1 MCISTY
7 FYLQKSIKMFL
18 FFFLL
23 FGVAYLSSFL
33 CSPIMCLY
41 VLSVRYNVLIK
52 TMIGSSFPTVV
63 CRRAHVLFTLFVF
76 VCV

>member
-1 MCISTY
+1 MCISIY
-7 FYLQKSIKMFL
+7 FYLQKSIKIFL
-18 FFFLL
+18 FFFL

-41 VLSVRYNVLIK
+41 VLSVRYDFLIN

-63 CRRAHVLFTLFVF
+63 CRRAHALFTLFVF

>member
-1 MCISTY
+1 MY
-7 FYLQKSIKMFL
+7 FYLFL
-18 FFFLL
+18 LTKIHQNFPVFFF
-23 FGVAYLSSFL
+23 FVVAYLSSFL

-41 VLSVRYNVLIK
+41 VLSVRYDFLIN

-63 CRRAHVLFTLFVF
+63 CRRAHALFTLFVC